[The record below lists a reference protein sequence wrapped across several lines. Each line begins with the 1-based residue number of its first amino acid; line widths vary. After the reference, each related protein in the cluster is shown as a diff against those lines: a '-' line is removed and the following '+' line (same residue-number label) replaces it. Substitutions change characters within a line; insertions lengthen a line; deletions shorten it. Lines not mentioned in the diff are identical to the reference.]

1 MKTNYKP
8 GMIISILL
16 TALVF
21 FSACALAQEDVVIS
35 ALTDEMQR
43 SISDLKLEDADPPYF
58 MKYLVNQESNCRIR
72 AEYGSITD
80 CDCQDMNQLFLDLRV
95 GDYAFDNS
103 NVLVSYYGSGMNM
116 ANLPMEEDY
125 ATIRKAAWL
134 LTDQAYKQAVED
146 LSTKKAILQ
155 SLMSED
161 TVMDL
166 SRADRQ
172 TGLGDKVSP
181 QVDTIEWKQRLAKL
195 SAIFKD
201 YPQFQRSSIQLNTK
215 TENRYII
222 NSEGSVVRQGRHV
235 HHLFIDA
242 RAQDKN
248 GLPVYQYD
256 RIIVNDINDFPSEKE
271 LTAWVLDFIGTA
283 VEMVEAESVDNYIG
297 PVIFTP
303 AAANQ
308 MFSQLFLA
316 NISNPRKPLTPDNRF
331 DAYIQSPKLVRK
343 VGFRVLPEFL
353 SVIDDPTM
361 VEYEGQKLLGNYNL
375 DDDAV
380 PAQPT
385 NLVEKGKLK
394 NYYMSRTPTKKR
406 ENSNGHGRLT
416 EGYFGSTMV
425 VGKPGNVIL
434 KSEETYKF
442 EELKEQMLELC
453 RAMDLEYGLI
463 IDRMDFS
470 GMPDP
475 DEMMFYGGGQ
485 RPELPRV
492 LTAYKVSVKD
502 GSLTPVRSL
511 DFENVSERALKDI
524 LAVGDDFTVSNI
536 MFDRSFNNLASAV
549 IPSILIEEMELTKTS
564 AKSKKPPVALNPFAR
579 K

>member
-1 MKTNYKP
+1 MKTKYKP

-16 TALVF
+16 AGLVLL
-21 FSACALAQEDVVIS
+21 SACAFAQEDVVIS

-43 SISDLKLEDADPPYF
+43 SLTDLKLEDADPPYF

-72 AEYGSITD
+72 AEYGSITS
-80 CDCQDMNQLFLDLRV
+80 CNCQDANQLFLDLRV

-116 ANLPMEEDY
+116 GNLPQEEDY
-125 ATIRKAAWL
+125 TTIRKAAWL

-146 LSTKKAILQ
+146 LATKMGILQ

-161 TVMDL
+161 TIKDL
-166 SRADRQ
+166 SKWDMQ
-172 TGLGDKVSP
+172 TGIGDKVAP
-181 QVDTIEWKQRLAKL
+181 QVDTTKWKQRLAKL

-201 YPQFQRSSIQLNTK
+201 YPQFKRSSIQLNTK

-235 HHLFIDA
+235 HYLFISA

-271 LTAWVLDFIGTA
+271 LTAWALDFIVTA
-283 VEMVEAESVDNYIG
+283 VEMVKAETIDNYIG

-303 AAANQ
+303 AASNQ
-308 MFSQLFLA
+308 LFSQLFLA
-316 NISNPRKPLTPDNRF
+316 NISNPRKPLTPDNRY
-331 DAYIQSPKLVRK
+331 DAYIKGPKLVRK
-343 VGFRVLPEFL
+343 VGFRVMPDFL
-353 SVIDDPTM
+353 SVIDDPTLAK
-361 VEYEGQKLLGNYNL
+361 YEGHKLLGHYRL

-380 PAQPT
+380 PAQKT
-385 NLVEKGKLK
+385 ILVEKGKLK

-416 EGYFGSTMV
+416 EGYFGGTMV

-470 GMPDP
+470 GVPDP
-475 DEMMFYGGGQ
+475 NEMVFYGAGQ
-485 RPELPRV
+485 KPELPKV

-524 LAVGDDFTVSNI
+524 LAVGNDFKVSNI
-536 MFDRSFNNLASAV
+536 MFDRSFNNLASVV
-549 IPSILIEEMELTKTS
+549 IPSILIEEMELTRTS

-579 K
+579 D